1 MQYNQQSVAAA
12 GFARKWEGRGYEK
25 GESQPFW
32 MELIQTVLSVERPY
46 DIISFENQVKL
57 SSTSFIDAYIEP
69 THTLIEQKSIDK
81 DLRKAIP
88 QSDGSLLKP
97 FGQARLTVSCRKLL
111 KSDMKESDFI
121 DKEVLDK
128 WYGNAGYHSVY
139 VLEIEKLWK

>member
-1 MQYNQQSVAAA
+1 MQHNQQSVAAA
-12 GFARKWEGRGYEK
+12 GFARKWAGRGYEK

-32 MELIQTVLSVERPY
+32 MELIQTVLGV
-46 DIISFENQVKL
+46 
-57 SSTSFIDAYIEP
+57 
-69 THTLIEQKSIDK
+69 
-81 DLRKAIP
+81 
-88 QSDGSLLKP
+88 
-97 FGQARLTVSCRKLL
+97 LTVSCRKLL